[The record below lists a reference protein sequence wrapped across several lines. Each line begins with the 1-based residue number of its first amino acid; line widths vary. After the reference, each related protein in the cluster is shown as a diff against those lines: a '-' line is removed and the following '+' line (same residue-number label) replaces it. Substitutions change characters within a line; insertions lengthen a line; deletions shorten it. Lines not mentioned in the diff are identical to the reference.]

1 MSIFVP
7 ERRGNERPNLHM
19 RIPSGYQA
27 GYEAARVVDARLAGI
42 YIHHTSVG
50 DPAADRVVADLAATH
65 TPAEVHP
72 LIAAALR
79 DPFELP
85 DGLPD
90 SLKDLVREV
99 SVIPDW
105 YDPELAQAAT
115 RGFIRNS
122 NIIPAA
128 LAGAAI
134 VEGFSTLISKS
145 FRIRGR
151 ITQNGVRRLRQN
163 LLHLADQYLPGGME
177 PGGDGW
183 RLTLRIRLVHA
194 QSRMLLEASDEWD
207 AAAHGVPISAANV
220 MLASTTFS
228 ARLLQHARRLGAKFS
243 DMEWEG
249 YVHVWRYTAW
259 IMGVPEALLFE
270 DYEAAQRGFE
280 IGMLCEPVP
289 DEDAIIM
296 ANSIVN
302 SAPLLL
308 GVKDPKERRP
318 FAMFIYQ
325 VCRELVGDELADHFL
340 FPPSKRLKQVP
351 LLWLKHRMKR
361 GAMKWIP
368 GFHRLN
374 QGYDYMEMLQISNV
388 GDFEQSYRLPT
399 TLHDEASQP
408 W

>member
-1 MSIFVP
+1 M
-7 ERRGNERPNLHM
+7 
-19 RIPSGYQA
+19 
-27 GYEAARVVDARLAGI
+27 AAA
-42 YIHHTSVG
+42 YSPG
-50 DPAADRVVADLAATH
+50 DVYR
-65 TPAEVHP
+65 
-72 LIAAALR
+72 LIASTLR
-79 DPFELP
+79 DPFRLP

-90 SLKDLVREV
+90 SLRELVCEV

-105 YDPELAQAAT
+105 YDPELARAAT
-115 RGFIRNS
+115 RGFIRNAD
-122 NIIPAA
+122 IVPAA

-151 ITQNGVRRLRQN
+151 ITENGVRRLRQN

-177 PGGDGW
+177 PCGDGW

-194 QSRMLLEASDEWD
+194 QSRMFLKVSDEWD
-207 AAAHGVPISAANV
+207 GAAHGMPISAAHT

-228 ARLLQHARRLGAKFS
+228 ARLLQHAKRLGATFS
-243 DMEWEG
+243 HMEWEG

-259 IMGVPEALLFE
+259 IMGVPEAILFE
-270 DYEAAQRGFE
+270 DYWDARRRFE

-289 DEDAIIM
+289 DDDAIIM

-308 GVKDPKERRP
+308 GVKDPAERRLS
-318 FAMFIYQ
+318 ATFIYQ
-325 VCRELVGDELADHFL
+325 VCRELVGDELADSFR
-340 FPPSKRLKQVP
+340 FPPSKRIKQVP
-351 LLWLKHRMKR
+351 LLWLKHRITR

-368 GFHRLN
+368 GFHRFN
-374 QGYDYMEMLQISNV
+374 KGHGYMEMLDISNV

-399 TLHDEASQP
+399 TLHDEASRP

>member
-1 MSIFVP
+1 MRVP
-7 ERRGNERPNLHM
+7 T
-19 RIPSGYQA
+19 SYVA
-27 GYEAARVVDARLAGI
+27 GYEAARAVDSRLADD
-42 YIHHTSVG
+42 YIRHTTLG
-50 DPAADRVVADLAATH
+50 DPLADRVVEDLATTCA
-65 TPAEVHP
+65 PDKVP
-72 LIAAALR
+72 SLIASALR
-79 DPFELP
+79 DPFQLP

-90 SLKDLVREV
+90 SLSDLVGEV

-105 YDPELAQAAT
+105 FDPELARAAT

-183 RLTLRIRLVHA
+183 RLTLRIRLVHT
-194 QSRMLLEASDEWD
+194 QSRMLLKASDEWD
-207 AAAHGVPISAANV
+207 TAAHGMPVSAAHV

-228 ARLLQHARRLGAKFS
+228 ARLLQHSRRLGAKFD

-249 YVHVWRYTAW
+249 YVHVWKYTAW

-270 DYEAAQRGFE
+270 DYDAARRRFE

-289 DEDAIIM
+289 DDDAIIM

-318 FAMFIYQ
+318 FATFIYQ

-340 FPPSKRLKQVP
+340 FPPSRKIPQVP
-351 LLWLKHRMKR
+351 LLWLKHRTR
-361 GAMKWIP
+361 RAALKWIP
-368 GFHRLN
+368 GFHRLD
-374 QGYDYMEMLQISNV
+374 QGYDYMEMLDISNV
-388 GDFEQSYRLPT
+388 GGFEQSYGLPT
-399 TLHDEASQP
+399 ALHDESSQP

>member
-1 MSIFVP
+1 
-7 ERRGNERPNLHM
+7 M
-19 RIPSGYQA
+19 RIPSSYVA
-27 GYEAARVVDARLAGI
+27 GYEAARAVDARLADD
-42 YIHHTSVG
+42 YIRHTTLG
-50 DPAADRVVADLAATH
+50 DPLADRVVEDLAAAH
-65 TPAEVHP
+65 SPGEVHP

-85 DGLPD
+85 AGLPD
-90 SLKDLVREV
+90 SLEHLVREV
-99 SVIPDW
+99 AVIPDW
-105 YDPELAQAAT
+105 YDPKLAQAAT

-122 NIIPAA
+122 SIIPAA

-194 QSRMLLEASDEWD
+194 QSRMLLKDSDEWD
-207 AAAHGVPISAANV
+207 AAAHGAPVSAAHI

-228 ARLLQHARRLGAKFS
+228 ARLLQHSRRLGAKFS

-259 IMGVPEALLFE
+259 IMGVPEAILFE
-270 DYEAAQRGFE
+270 DYEDARRRFE
-280 IGMLCEPVP
+280 IGMLCEPEP
-289 DEDAIIM
+289 DDDAIIM

-308 GVKDPKERRP
+308 GVKDPSERRP

-325 VCRELVGDELADHFL
+325 VCRELVGDELADDFL
-340 FPPSKRLKQVP
+340 FPPSQRVKQVP
-351 LLWLKHRMKR
+351 LLWLKHRLKS
-361 GAMKWIP
+361 GAMRWIP
-368 GFHRLN
+368 GFHRFN
-374 QGYDYMEMLQISNV
+374 KGYDYMEMLQISNV
-388 GDFEQSYRLPT
+388 GDFEQSYSLPT
-399 TLHDEASQP
+399 TLHDEASRP

>member
-1 MSIFVP
+1 
-7 ERRGNERPNLHM
+7 M
-19 RIPSGYQA
+19 RIPSSYAA
-27 GYEAARVVDARLAGI
+27 GYEAARAIDSRLADD
-42 YIHHTSVG
+42 YIRHTTLG
-50 DPAADRVVADLAATH
+50 DPLADRVVEDLAATCA
-65 TPAEVHP
+65 PGEVHA
-72 LIAAALR
+72 LIASALR
-79 DPFELP
+79 DPFQLP

-90 SLKDLVREV
+90 SLRELVAEV
-99 SVIPDW
+99 SVVPDW
-105 YDPELAQAAT
+105 YDPELAQAAM

-194 QSRMLLEASDEWD
+194 QSRMLLKDSDEWD
-207 AAAHGVPISAANV
+207 TAAHGIPVSAAHI
-220 MLASTTFS
+220 MLASVTFS
-228 ARLLQHARRLGAKFS
+228 ARLLQHAKRLGAKFS
-243 DMEWEG
+243 DAEWEG

-259 IMGVPEALLFE
+259 VMGVPEAILFE
-270 DYEAAQRGFE
+270 DYDAARRRFE

-289 DEDAIIM
+289 DDDAIIM

-308 GVKDPKERRP
+308 GVKDPRERRP
-318 FAMFIYQ
+318 YAMFIYQ
-325 VCRELVGDELADHFL
+325 VCRELVGDELADQFL
-340 FPPSKRLKQVP
+340 FPPSQRIPQVP
-351 LLWLKHRMKR
+351 LLWLKHRMR
-361 GAMKWIP
+361 RAALEWIP
-368 GFHRLN
+368 GFHKLDR
-374 QGYDYMEMLQISNV
+374 GYDYMEMLDISNV
-388 GDFEQSYRLPT
+388 GDFEQSYSLPT

>member
-1 MSIFVP
+1 
-7 ERRGNERPNLHM
+7 M
-19 RIPSGYQA
+19 RIPSSYA
-27 GYEAARVVDARLAGI
+27 EGYEAARAVDARLAADFI
-42 YIHHTSVG
+42 RHTTLG
-50 DPAADRVVADLAATH
+50 DPLADRVVEDLAAAFS
-65 TPAEVHP
+65 PGQVHP
-72 LIAAALR
+72 LIASALR
-79 DPFELP
+79 DPPQLP

-90 SLKDLVREV
+90 SLRELLNEV

-122 NIIPAA
+122 SIIPAA

-194 QSRMLLEASDEWD
+194 QSRMLLKDSDEWD
-207 AAAHGVPISAANV
+207 TAAHGMPVSAAHI

-243 DMEWEG
+243 GIEWEG

-259 IMGVPEALLFE
+259 IMGVPVEILFE
-270 DYEAAQRGFE
+270 DYEDARRRFE
-280 IGMLCEPVP
+280 IGMLCEPP
-289 DEDAIIM
+289 
-296 ANSIVN
+296 
-302 SAPLLL
+302 
-308 GVKDPKERRP
+308 
-318 FAMFIYQ
+318 
-325 VCRELVGDELADHFL
+325 
-340 FPPSKRLKQVP
+340 
-351 LLWLKHRMKR
+351 
-361 GAMKWIP
+361 
-368 GFHRLN
+368 
-374 QGYDYMEMLQISNV
+374 
-388 GDFEQSYRLPT
+388 PT
-399 TLHDEASQP
+399 TMPSSWRTAS
-408 W
+408 

>member
-1 MSIFVP
+1 MRVP
-7 ERRGNERPNLHM
+7 
-19 RIPSGYQA
+19 SSYAA
-27 GYEAARVVDARLAGI
+27 GYEAARAVDPRLADD
-42 YIHHTSVG
+42 YIRHTNLG
-50 DPAADRVVADLAATH
+50 DPAADRVVDDLAAAF
-65 TPAEVHP
+65 PPGGVHP
-72 LIAAALR
+72 LIASALR

-85 DGLPD
+85 AGLPD
-90 SLKDLVREV
+90 SLRELVSEV

-194 QSRMLLEASDEWD
+194 QSRMLLKDSEEWD
-207 AAAHGVPISAANV
+207 AAAHGMPVSAAHI

-228 ARLLQHARRLGAKFS
+228 ARLLQHARRLGAKF
-243 DMEWEG
+243 DDREWEG

-270 DYEAAQRGFE
+270 DYDDARRKFE

-289 DEDAIIM
+289 DDDAIIM

-318 FAMFIYQ
+318 FATFIYQ
-325 VCRELVGDELADHFL
+325 VCRELVGDELADQFL
-340 FPPSKRLKQVP
+340 FPPSRKIPQVP
-351 LLWLKHRMKR
+351 LLWLKHRLR
-361 GAMKWIP
+361 RAALEWIP
-368 GFHRLN
+368 GFHRLD
-374 QGYDYMEMLQISNV
+374 QGYDYMEMLDISNV
-388 GDFEQSYRLPT
+388 GDFEQSYSLPT
-399 TLHDEASQP
+399 ALHDEASQS

>member
-1 MSIFVP
+1 MK
-7 ERRGNERPNLHM
+7 
-19 RIPSGYQA
+19 IPSSYVA
-27 GYEAARVVDARLAGI
+27 GYEAARAADARLADD
-42 YIHHTSVG
+42 YVRHTTIG
-50 DPAADRVVADLAATH
+50 DPPADRVVEDLAAAYS
-65 TPAEVHP
+65 PDEVHS
-72 LIAAALR
+72 LIASALR
-79 DPFELP
+79 DPFDLP

-90 SLKDLVREV
+90 SLKRLV
-99 SVIPDW
+99 SDASAIPDW

-163 LLHLADQYLPGGME
+163 LAHLADQYLPGGME

-194 QSRMLLEASDEWD
+194 QSRMLLKASDEWD
-207 AAAHGVPISAANV
+207 SAAHGMPISAAHH

-228 ARLLQHARRLGAKFS
+228 ARVLHHARRLGARFD

-259 IMGVPEALLFE
+259 ILGVPDALLFE
-270 DYEAAQRGFE
+270 DYEAARRRFE

-289 DEDAIIM
+289 DDDAIIM

-308 GVKDPKERRP
+308 GVKDPGERRP
-318 FAMFIYQ
+318 FATFIYQ
-325 VCRELVGDELADHFL
+325 VCRELIGDELADHFL
-340 FPPSKRLKQVP
+340 FPPSQRIPQVP
-351 LLWLKHRMKR
+351 LLWLKHRMTK
-361 GAMKWIP
+361 GAMRWIP
-368 GFHRLN
+368 GFHRLHK
-374 QGYDYMEMLQISNV
+374 GYDYMEMLAISNV
-388 GDFEQSYRLPT
+388 GDLEQSYSLPT
-399 TLHDEASQP
+399 TLHDEASRP

>member
-1 MSIFVP
+1 
-7 ERRGNERPNLHM
+7 M
-19 RIPSGYQA
+19 RIPSSYA
-27 GYEAARVVDARLAGI
+27 DGYEAARAVDARLADDFI
-42 YIHHTSVG
+42 RHTTLG
-50 DPAADRVVADLAATH
+50 DPLADRVVEDLAAAFS
-65 TPAEVHP
+65 PGEVHP
-72 LIAAALR
+72 LIASALR
-79 DPFELP
+79 DPPQLP

-90 SLKDLVREV
+90 SLRELVNEV

-105 YDPELAQAAT
+105 YDPKLAQAAT

-122 NIIPAA
+122 SIIPAA

-194 QSRMLLEASDEWD
+194 QSRMLLKDSEEWD
-207 AAAHGVPISAANV
+207 TAAHGMPVSAAHI

-259 IMGVPEALLFE
+259 IMGVPVEILFE
-270 DYEAAQRGFE
+270 DYEDARRRFE

-289 DEDAIIM
+289 DDDAIIM

-318 FAMFIYQ
+318 FATFIYQ
-325 VCRELVGDELADHFL
+325 VCRELVGDELADQFL
-340 FPPSKRLKQVP
+340 FPPSRRVRQVP
-351 LLWLKHRMKR
+351 LLWLKHRLR
-361 GAMKWIP
+361 RVALERIP
-368 GFHRLN
+368 GFHKLDS
-374 QGYDYMEMLQISNV
+374 GYDYMEMLDISNV
-388 GDFEQSYRLPT
+388 GDFEQSYSLPT
-399 TLHDEASQP
+399 TLHDEASRP